1 MITKSLSLH
10 LETVGLS
17 STTTEETVMKNN
29 VVKLTGFKKQP
40 IGDRICRSVYQNDR
54 DWAVVQG
61 MAFESG
67 ILDPDHCWFGEIAK
81 FNEQGSGFAGTVNEF
96 LSILRGE
103 RRRGRS

>member
-1 MITKSLSLH
+1 
-10 LETVGLS
+10 VGLPLQLP
-17 STTTEETVMKNN
+17 EEAEMKNN

-81 FNEQGSGFAGTVNEF
+81 FNEQGSGFAGTVSEF
-96 LSILRGE
+96 LSILR
-103 RRRGRS
+103 RGKKRSQS

>member
-1 MITKSLSLH
+1 
-10 LETVGLS
+10 
-17 STTTEETVMKNN
+17 MKNN

-67 ILDPDHCWFGEIAK
+67 ILDPDH
-81 FNEQGSGFAGTVNEF
+81 
-96 LSILRGE
+96 
-103 RRRGRS
+103 